1 MARST
6 MPVCISFWI
15 ALWVPQWSS
24 AQSDRGKTAGHVRVA
39 IGGGPIDRAGR
50 QKVSVILQIEKG
62 YHLIGRNVTKD
73 LEPARLR
80 LEFLQ
85 NGKAVQANIGYP
97 FGKKVKDEILGDYTI
112 YQDEVMIIA
121 EVRRA
126 PGETGQLEAV
136 IRMQGY
142 PDILAY

>member
-1 MARST
+1 
-6 MPVCISFWI
+6 MPLCISFWI

-24 AQSDRGKTAGHVRVA
+24 ARSDRGKTAGHVQVA

-80 LEFLQ
+80 IEFSQ
-85 NGKAVQANIGYP
+85 NGKAVQASSGYP

-112 YQDEVMIIA
+112 YQGEVMIIA

-126 PGETGQLEAV
+126 PGETGPLEAV